1 MTGAIILAA
10 GKGERLGNV
19 DKAFLSLGPRP
30 MVAYS
35 LLAFQNCV
43 DVDDIVLVVRK
54 ERIEAAAAMAKL
66 FGFSKLVKIVP
77 GGTRRQDSVNAG
89 LNALPPFTKYV
100 AIHDAARP
108 LVTPDLIS
116 LCVSSAKKKGTGVA
130 AHKVFDT
137 IKEVDR
143 WMKVKKTIDRDKL
156 MAVSTPQVFSLDLLT
171 RAVRNAADLK
181 KTVTDDAAAVELL
194 GEDVHLVEW
203 RKPNIKVTV
212 AEDIQLVSSLM
223 RNGL

>member
-1 MTGAIILAA
+1 M
-10 GKGERLGNV
+10 
-19 DKAFLSLGPRP
+19 
-30 MVAYS
+30 
-35 LLAFQNCV
+35 
-43 DVDDIVLVVRK
+43 
-54 ERIEAAAAMAKL
+54 
-66 FGFSKLVKIVP
+66 
-77 GGTRRQDSVNAG
+77 
-89 LNALPPFTKYV
+89 
-100 AIHDAARP
+100 
-108 LVTPDLIS
+108 
-116 LCVSSAKKKGTGVA
+116 A